1 MTTLTTLPKN
11 YRQALRYPLGS
22 RRMLLL
28 LNVLA
33 FAPLLL
39 FGAAMFGIWVA
50 YEKLGAPLRPEAL
63 ADARLLPRDWDVWAL
78 LAAMILI
85 FPVHELCHGL
95 AFKLLGVPRVKYGVI
110 PHRFVFYAKPAGE
123 AYFFRNGFILAAL
136 MPLILITLGGLALL
150 LFAPVGVQ
158 FALVIVVMLNA
169 GGAIGDI
176 WTVLVILWRRFPPD
190 ALAADLGDTFVVYV
204 PDDG

>member
-1 MTTLTTLPKN
+1 
-11 YRQALRYPLGS
+11 
-22 RRMLLL
+22 MLVL

-39 FGAAMFGIWVA
+39 FGAAMFGIWVM
-50 YEKLGAPLRPEAL
+50 YEKLGAPLRPGAF
-63 ADARLLPRDWDVWAL
+63 ADARLLPRGWDVPAL
-78 LAAMILI
+78 LVAMILI

-110 PHRFVFYAKPAGE
+110 PQRFVFYAKPDGE
-123 AYFFRNGFILAAL
+123 AYFYRNGFILAAL
-136 MPLILITLGGLALL
+136 MPLILITLGGLVLL